1 MKNRRW
7 FLALSVLLLAALLC
21 TLGPAACAEGP
32 DSEAAFRTD
41 LSLLSA
47 HSDEIK
53 TMREDALAD
62 YLNCLFAAEET
73 DDPSAQ
79 ELLLKEADLCW
90 MLYTD
95 LLSVQSK
102 AELAAWT
109 TPEEDPFLDR
119 KEQRPEGRNEFCL
132 DGSWPFDAHF
142 RPEENYV
149 PGGEDDSCGFAG
161 CPYTGFGSSWQQDWT
176 PGWGYWDDGFD
187 DHGFDD
193 HGDFLPSSSDDGFGW
208 HGHGHGHAHS
218 HEHGHA
224 EAYAQEETPAGLTDA
239 AETLDNIK
247 PMKPDIAA
255 MPAETPEETDEY
267 ADWEEFEDL
276 FMQALLEAL
285 FGDQTQEMVTLP
297 NPWIETASP
306 DEAAAAAGLKM
317 DAPEAL
323 PKGMELQQ
331 YRAMEGT
338 VEADY
343 SDGYDEL
350 TLRASLTE
358 EGLALTGDYN
368 DYSVAWQEEIDG
380 LVVDCLGDGE
390 KINAA
395 AWSVD
400 GIAYALD
407 MAPGKEGL
415 GLSRDEMSA
424 IMATLTAVP
433 VKTEIKAE
441 PDTEAAAPSGET
453 LELPFTLEE
462 EAMTSEAVDSE
473 AEAFPASSTGGRQ
486 VRLIVGGGETYVI
499 YD

>member
-7 FLALSVLLLAALLC
+7 FFVLSVLLLAALLC
-21 TLGPAACAEGP
+21 VLGPAACAEGP
-32 DSEAAFRTD
+32 ESEAAFRAD
-41 LSLLSA
+41 LALLSA
-47 HSDEIK
+47 HRDEIK

-73 DDPSAQ
+73 DDPGTQ

-95 LLSVQSK
+95 LLSVQSR

-109 TPEEDPFLDR
+109 TPEEDPYFMEEPTDPFMDR
-119 KEQRPEGRNEFCL
+119 KEQKAEGRDAFCV
-132 DGSWPFDAHF
+132 DGSWPFGADF
-142 RPEENYV
+142 RPEESFM
-149 PGGEDDSCGFAG
+149 PDGDDESCGFAG
-161 CPYTGFGSSWQQDWT
+161 CPFVDGDSAWQQDWM
-176 PGWGYWDDGFD
+176 PVWGYWGNGFD
-187 DHGFDD
+187 DADD
-193 HGDFLPSSSDDGFGW
+193 FWSYYPDEDFGW
-208 HGHGHGHAHS
+208 HGHGHGHAHG
-218 HEHGHA
+218 HG
-224 EAYAQEETPAGLTDA
+224 ETFAQEEAPAEIADA
-239 AETLDNIK
+239 AEAFDSWE
-247 PMKPDIAA
+247 PMEPDIAA
-255 MPAETPEETDEY
+255 LPAETPEETDEY
-267 ADWEEFEDL
+267 TDWAELEEL

-285 FGDQTQEMVTLP
+285 FGDQAEEMLALP
-297 NPWIETASP
+297 NPWIDTASP
-306 DEAAAAAGLKM
+306 DEAAAAAGLRM

-331 YRAMEGT
+331 YRAMEGI

-380 LVVDCLGDGE
+380 LIVDCLGDGE

-395 AWSVD
+395 AWSMD
-400 GIAYALD
+400 GISYALD

-415 GLSRDEMSA
+415 GLSREEMSA

-433 VKTEIKAE
+433 MKTEVKTEPDAKAS
-441 PDTEAAAPSGET
+441 APSDET
-453 LELPFTLEE
+453 LEMPFTLAEE
-462 EAMTSEAVDSE
+462 PLTSEAVDAG
-473 AEAFPASSTGGRQ
+473 AEAVPATPAGRP
-486 VRLIVGGGETYVI
+486 VRLIVGCGETYVI